1 MISLYFLYKMSL
13 FCKNEENTL
22 TTHFP
27 QIFMDKSDVF
37 QHPSNITELL
47 KAKLKWGPTLDF
59 SAIKHL

>member
-1 MISLYFLYKMSL
+1 MSL

-27 QIFMDKSDVF
+27 PIFMDKSDVF

-47 KAKLKWGPTLDF
+47 KAKLKCGPTLDF
-59 SAIKHL
+59 SCHKNLC